1 MIINIFYCHIDS
13 SVNNLLLL
21 YNELKNKKEKYSDAG
36 YFINMIDVNSISI
49 ANLTNFIKCADVNV
63 VDLLITS
70 IHLHDQK
77 AVPYNTVIKN
87 LRPASH
93 YKEIYEEIINS
104 QCCKILFAQS
114 FDLHWHGIDLDSLR
128 KFDALFWLYEK
139 EPLAI
144 QRIPKQYHEKWFTQH
159 EEPRSV
165 WSIIRSKINSRAEI
179 PFCVSTEKTFIK
191 RKFFDYTVAGC
202 NYQTRLIATNSLKNT
217 SLRRAPFHYGEFF
230 CSYVPKNLKLIGCS
244 NEFAN
249 KTYIKLRRCNY
260 QMNIERSFASFAC
273 GSGLC
278 YPVRKFFQIPSY
290 GSLLLAYP
298 CVGFE
303 DYGFIDGVNCVV
315 TTPEEA
321 GRNAH
326 KIILNTRN
334 LEKITKNGF
343 DHVLREHSV
352 ENRLKQLIKCI
363 QKIVSGKKINAQ
375 YINGQYEIQ
384 ES

>member
-1 MIINIFYCHIDS
+1 MILYQYIGKNRDFYYENGININLIDVT
-13 SVNNLLLL
+13 SVSL
-21 YNELKNKKEKYSDAG
+21 EQIEESLKNVDVSVIDIMVKKILLHEPEK
-36 YFINMIDVNSISI
+36 
-49 ANLTNFIKCADVNV
+49 
-63 VDLLITS
+63 
-70 IHLHDQK
+70 
-77 AVPYNTVIKN
+77 VPYNTVISNIKDSN
-87 LRPASH
+87 H
-93 YKEIYEEIINS
+93 YKNAYEILSNS

-144 QRIPKQYHEKWFTQH
+144 EGIPKQYHEKWFTQH
-159 EEPRSV
+159 EEPESV

-202 NYQTRLIATNSLKNT
+202 NYQTRLIATDSLKNT

-230 CSYVPKNLKLIGCS
+230 CSYIPKNLKLIGYS
-244 NEFAN
+244 NDFAN
-249 KTYIKLRRCNY
+249 KTYIKLRQCNY
-260 QMNIERSFASFAC
+260 RMNIERSFVSFAC
-273 GSGLC
+273 GSGLS